1 LEKEKNWYSII
12 QYIPNNLRGE
22 IINVGVMLHNPQ
34 EGKLKYNILDV
45 NNGKMKSLLINDV
58 LQDTYRIQKECI
70 EFYLEKLPN
79 QITLFDPN
87 NYTNQF
93 LEDLKEFIPNE
104 FKLSEPTFSKT
115 LDSDRLLS
123 NLMEM
128 YIGKEYLSA
137 IEHTNQ
143 VSTKKYIKD
152 IFEQRKL
159 IGTKVKWNA
168 KITPIKNIKSM
179 QYTIDFVYKNGII
192 NFLQTVPTNTEQL
205 TTWFAKLNTV
215 LESYDKESNFY
226 VLFNKSDL
234 QNNNDKTLKDMLSYL
249 KTKDQRIFNLNVES
263 KTFNNLCNKIES
275 EGKNLEE
282 FEKELT
288 AV

>member
-45 NNGKMKSLLINDV
+45 NNGKMKSLLVNDV
-58 LQDTYRIQKECI
+58 LQDTYRIQKEYI

-79 QITLFDPN
+79 QLTLFDPN

-93 LEDLKEFIPNE
+93 LEDLKEIIPNE

-128 YIGKEYLSA
+128 YIGKEYLSS
-137 IEHTNQ
+137 IENANQ

-205 TTWFAKLNTV
+205 TNWFSKLNTV

-226 VLFNKSDL
+226 VLFNKSEL
-234 QNNNDKTLKDMLSYL
+234 KNNNDQTLKDMLSYL
-249 KTKDQRIFNLNVES
+249 KTKDQRIINLNVES
-263 KTFNNLCNKIES
+263 KTFNNLCDKIES
-275 EGKNLEE
+275 DGKNLEE